1 MEQVQEVTRRAPSST
16 RSQKIIEVRL
26 RKLDSIFAG
35 RSFEIVSEVHLPVG
49 QAFRTVTGSLARH
62 GYILKDRESGEKIAV
77 GFKMLKVIHDRYL
90 GVDLPRKRVIKKT
103 IVRINRG
110 E

>member
-1 MEQVQEVTRRAPSST
+1 MEQVQEVKRRASAT
-16 RSQKIIEVRL
+16 RAQTVTEVRL
-26 RKLDSIFAG
+26 RNLDALFAG

-49 QAFRTVTGSLARH
+49 QAFRTVVGSLARH
-62 GYILKDRESGEKIAV
+62 GYVLKDRETGEKIAV

-103 IVRINRG
+103 IARINRG